1 MRNAQTKNKI
11 LNHGCKGEKVRKT
24 KIYETEII

>member
-1 MRNAQTKNKI
+1 MRKQTKNKI